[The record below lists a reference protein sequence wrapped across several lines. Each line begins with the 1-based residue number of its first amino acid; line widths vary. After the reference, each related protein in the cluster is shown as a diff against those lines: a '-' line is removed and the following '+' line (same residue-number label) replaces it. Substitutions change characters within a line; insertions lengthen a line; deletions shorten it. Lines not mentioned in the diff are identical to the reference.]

1 MCLDESGILRISEWR
16 PASDVDVSSM
26 VARLSLSLSLSYRFG
41 FPLVAE
47 DKPYEQ
53 DHGRSDR

>member
-1 MCLDESGILRISEWR
+1 MSLDESGILRIPEWR
-16 PASDVDVSSM
+16 PASDVNVSSM
-26 VARLSLSLSLSYRFG
+26 EARLSLSSRFG

-53 DHGRSDR
+53 DHDRSDR